1 VPLLSERFT
10 GFEKSA
16 ARSVNLLQQQQDV
29 LDEYTQLDLRQCQN
43 TQQGL
48 SCLQLANFS
57 AARQANVLRCWLG
70 QFTTLMPSQQ
80 QTQQIL
86 TQGLTAKADAQL
98 LIQLT
103 DGQVRR
109 HQKFLYFVRETT
121 VPDSQSLTAQNQLLS
136 DGRTLIQLSGIG
148 VRKPL
153 LDEHVSVQ
161 FNCPQ
166 ARIKPLK
173 KPGHNSIKHW
183 FKDAKVAPWLRA
195 NVPLIFYNEQLV
207 YVVGHFISAE
217 HADEKGIFWEI
228 KT

>member
-1 VPLLSERFT
+1 
-10 GFEKSA
+10 
-16 ARSVNLLQQQQDV
+16 
-29 LDEYTQLDLRQCQN
+29 
-43 TQQGL
+43 
-48 SCLQLANFS
+48 
-57 AARQANVLRCWLG
+57 
-70 QFTTLMPSQQ
+70 MPSQQ